1 MKKLLEELFNLY
13 YKDVYSYL
21 YSLSHD
27 VSLSEELTADVFLD
41 VVKSISSFRGEA
53 NIKTWLFSIARHKW
67 YHYLRKKNKEIETE
81 LITDFLPSKEK
92 LPEDICYR
100 KQLVQRI
107 YKLLESEP
115 EKTRSIVLMRIDGY
129 SFHEIALKHNI
140 SENSARVIDFR
151 VKTKIRK
158 ILQKEGFQN
167 D

>member
-1 MKKLLEELFNLY
+1 MKKLLEDLFNLY

-53 NIKTWLFSIARHKW
+53 DIKTWLFSIARHKW

-81 LITDFLPSKEK
+81 LITDFLPSTEK

-100 KQLVQRI
+100 KQLVERI
-107 YKLLESEP
+107 HSLLKLEP
-115 EKTRSIVLMRIDGY
+115 KRTQSIILMRLDGY
-129 SFHEIALKHNI
+129 SFHEIAIKHNI
-140 SENSARVIDFR
+140 TENTARVIDFR
-151 VKTKIRK
+151 TKTKIRQ
-158 ILQKEGFQN
+158 ILKKEGF
-167 D
+167 DSD